1 MHHYEANFTR
11 HHELPLHG
19 TVTVG
24 RTLQWKWR
32 NGEMHAFDFDMT
44 ATGRTQWSW
53 QQMVSHLDDFSLSL
67 VLEDPKGRSIG
78 ILGCS
83 IGDRPGWLDHKMQV
97 QVDELQLPIFD
108 FIIWRNDGSRWYM
121 HPTWNGE
128 KTYCHGISA
137 PPAQF
142 SLAKF
147 TLRFRNPL

>member
-1 MHHYEANFTR
+1 MHHYEANCTR

-32 NGEMHAFDFDMT
+32 NGEMHAFAFDMT

-67 VLEDPKGRSIG
+67 VLEDTKGRSIG

-83 IGDRPGWLDHKMQV
+83 IGARPGWLDHKTQV

-108 FIIWRNDGSRWYM
+108 LIIWMSDGSRW
-121 HPTWNGE
+121 
-128 KTYCHGISA
+128 
-137 PPAQF
+137 
-142 SLAKF
+142 
-147 TLRFRNPL
+147 